1 MLTNYRAK
9 KSVAVLSYNQPD
21 YLGASDWAGQMVL
34 HTWAPRLYY
43 DSAKAK
49 ELATRGGA
57 ETDPQK
63 RIPIYQELLQLLVDE
78 GPYVMLVQGQVE
90 IVTRPNIQ
98 GYEYFP
104 LGAARLLPV
113 TKQ

>member
-1 MLTNYRAK
+1 Y
-9 KSVAVLSYNQPD
+9 SQPD

-43 DSAKAK
+43 DSPQAK
-49 ELATRGGA
+49 ELTTKANS
-57 ETDPQK
+57 ELDPQK
-63 RIPIYQELLQLLVDE
+63 RIPLYQQLLQLLVEE
-78 GPYVMLVQGQVE
+78 GPYVMLVQGKVE
-90 IVTRPNIQ
+90 IVTRPNIV